1 MEISNKS
8 DNQNDNWRKS
18 FRISSSGSSRI
29 MMAIT
34 TLILQ
39 ICLLLLRAHFNRNT
53 DTERSIASLKEAQSK
68 LAALAAEFETKLRY
82 SAPSQTQIDHL
93 QDLMD
98 EEIKKNEDES
108 RGN

>member
-1 MEISNKS
+1 
-8 DNQNDNWRKS
+8 
-18 FRISSSGSSRI
+18 

-53 DTERSIASLKEAQSK
+53 DTERSIASLKEAQGK
-68 LAALAAEFETKLRY
+68 LADLAAEFETKLRY
-82 SAPSQTQIDHL
+82 SSPPQAQIDHL

-98 EEIKKNEDES
+98 EEIKNEDES
-108 RGN
+108 RRN